1 MANDKITWQEL
12 RKIVAENANCSE
24 QEAGMFL
31 SALLDGIMVGLKED
45 KQVKIKGLGTFTLKA
60 VAARKSV
67 NIATGESF
75 TIEGYNKLNFAADS
89 TLKEFVEKR
98 IETPQTKEVVNSI
111 ASDPIKKLSEQAT
124 EIVDILAELGQEVT
138 KTSLEVE
145 EVQESSGVLISPE
158 GSNDYSPANVQE
170 VQEVQV
176 KEVAT
181 ELAEVEPVAAPTCKP
196 TCKCHKWVCWIIAGV
211 LLLGGAGAGYYFSD
225 VLIQCWEWVWS
236 SQSVVIECTAE
247 EGIEDGTEEVIVEI
261 IEEPEIEIQ
270 PIEVEKETALA
281 NTLATLPREYVNF
294 IATEEVG
301 KNSRLAWIAY
311 KYYEEKD
318 LWVFIYEAN
327 RDLLSHPSRVRPGQ
341 KLRIPALDKR
351 YRDLSNPELRQLVDS
366 LAVEYLK

>member
-1 MANDKITWQEL
+1 MSRLFGTISRGVRAPIIKNGDD
-12 RKIVAENANCSE
+12 IVAKINGKTITGGS
-24 QEAGMFL
+24 AGN
-31 SALLDGIMVGLKED
+31 G
-45 KQVKIKGLGTFTLKA
+45 GT
-60 VAARKSV
+60 
-67 NIATGESF
+67 G
-75 TIEGYNKLNFAADS
+75 
-89 TLKEFVEKR
+89 
-98 IETPQTKEVVNSI
+98 
-111 ASDPIKKLSEQAT
+111 
-124 EIVDILAELGQEVT
+124 
-138 KTSLEVE
+138 
-145 EVQESSGVLISPE
+145 
-158 GSNDYSPANVQE
+158 
-170 VQEVQV
+170 
-176 KEVAT
+176 T
-181 ELAEVEPVAAPTCKP
+181 ELA
-196 TCKCHKWVCWIIAGV
+196 GG
-211 LLLGGAGAGYYFSD
+211 GGAGAGYYFSD

-327 RDLLSHPSRVRPGQ
+327 RDVLSHPSRVRPGQ

-351 YRDLSNPELRQLVDS
+351 YRDLSNPELQQLVDS

>member
-31 SALLDGIMVGLKED
+31 STLLDGIMVGLKED

-60 VAARKSV
+60 MAARKSV

-145 EVQESSGVLISPE
+145 EVQE
-158 GSNDYSPANVQE
+158 
-170 VQEVQV
+170 VQV

-181 ELAEVEPVAAPTCKP
+181 EPAEVEPVAAPTCKP
-196 TCKCHKWVCWIIAGV
+196 TCKCPKWVCWIIAGV

-327 RDLLSHPSRVRPGQ
+327 RDILSHPSRVRPGQ

-351 YRDLSNPELRQLVDS
+351 YRDLSNPEVRQLVDS

>member
-1 MANDKITWQEL
+1 MIIDYLLEHDNFGCNIQVSDERDMLLETGGGL
-12 RKIVAENANCSE
+12 RKAE
-24 QEAGMFL
+24 
-31 SALLDGIMVGLKED
+31 
-45 KQVKIKGLGTFTLKA
+45 
-60 VAARKSV
+60 
-67 NIATGESF
+67 
-75 TIEGYNKLNFAADS
+75 
-89 TLKEFVEKR
+89 EKFR
-98 IETPQTKEVVNSI
+98 
-111 ASDPIKKLSEQAT
+111 
-124 EIVDILAELGQEVT
+124 
-138 KTSLEVE
+138 SL
-145 EVQESSGVLISPE
+145 GVLISAE
-158 GSNDYSPANVQE
+158 ASNDYSQANVQE
-170 VQEVQV
+170 IQEVQV

-281 NTLATLPREYVNF
+281 NTLATLPRKYVNF

-327 RDLLSHPSRVRPGQ
+327 RDVLSHPSRVRPGQ